1 MNGSSFVFAEGPG
14 PFRLFWRRRDK
25 YFGRELTQAE
35 TQRFC
40 DLAGTFLH
48 P

>member
-25 YFGRELTQAE
+25 YFGRELTE
-35 TQRFC
+35 TEGETFC
-40 DLAGTFLH
+40 RLAGISMYG
-48 P
+48 